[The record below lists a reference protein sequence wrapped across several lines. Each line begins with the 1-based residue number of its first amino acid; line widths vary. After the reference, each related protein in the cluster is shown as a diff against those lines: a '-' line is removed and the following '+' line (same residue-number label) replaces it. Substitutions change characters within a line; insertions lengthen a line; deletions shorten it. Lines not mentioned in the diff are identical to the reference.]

1 MGKKLFYGAGLF
13 NFVCANPG
21 ALPYAFSKRIP
32 SPSERAAC
40 IVWLFFCSLFPFAF
54 VRNLWYNIIILEEV
68 VSFIGSVAEER
79 KETVYAGEW

>member
-1 MGKKLFYGAGLF
+1 MYC
-13 NFVCANPG
+13 V
-21 ALPYAFSKRIP
+21 AL
-32 SPSERAAC
+32 
-40 IVWLFFCSLFPFAF
+40 FCSLFPFAF